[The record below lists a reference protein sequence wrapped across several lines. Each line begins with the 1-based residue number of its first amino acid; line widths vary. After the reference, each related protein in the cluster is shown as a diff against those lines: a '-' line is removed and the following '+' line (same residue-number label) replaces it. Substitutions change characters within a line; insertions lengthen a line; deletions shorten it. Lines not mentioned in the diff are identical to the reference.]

1 MPDIDPAAL
10 SRPSLT
16 STTPILPPKSLS
28 IVPPSAPKTSKS
40 NHVPPRID
48 LEPLYTA
55 LKAAVG
61 ENWATYKEAVSLF
74 VMGQYNQAELSAKID
89 WFLTVPGTDTEHL
102 HNQLVAAIYG
112 NVTREMPDLGVAAW
126 VSAND
131 KPTPGA
137 GAKPITGDAAEQRL
151 KAEVMSLPNR
161 DRRRL
166 KDLKLES
173 DGPDPYTTLLS
184 KSRHPLPTPSAPTT
198 PSTSLS
204 KTNWSLEIRKR
215 FAPPLAAESGEFPD
229 ASTIEARMLPLCF
242 EAGLVGGH
250 AADASPFMAVAAET
264 FVKQFLSSVFGRT
277 RADGPSSGGGGWVS
291 TRRYKRALEREEE
304 RWARGEVVRD
314 KSGLLPVEA
323 KAASERGALGMAD
336 LRVAL
341 EMGDCGVG
349 QMPVVMEMI
358 RYGFQ
363 EGEVEGWQ
371 SGKGVG
377 DQKVGAVGA
386 AAPDADVEMADA
398 DAEDALN
405 GWGWEGAGSDD
416 RADLNSLL
424 DSCLASGS

>member
-1 MPDIDPAAL
+1 
-10 SRPSLT
+10 
-16 STTPILPPKSLS
+16 
-28 IVPPSAPKTSKS
+28 
-40 NHVPPRID
+40 
-48 LEPLYTA
+48 
-55 LKAAVG
+55 
-61 ENWATYKEAVSLF
+61 
-74 VMGQYNQAELSAKID
+74 
-89 WFLTVPGTDTEHL
+89 
-102 HNQLVAAIYG
+102 
-112 NVTREMPDLGVAAW
+112 MPDLGVAAW

-184 KSRHPLPTPSAPTT
+184 KSRHPRPTAYPQT
-198 PSTSLS
+198 L
-204 KTNWSLEIRKR
+204 R
-215 FAPPLAAESGEFPD
+215 PPLAAESGEFPD

-242 EAGLVGGH
+242 EAGPVGRP

-264 FVKQFLSSVFGRT
+264 FVKQFLASVFGRT

-377 DQKVGAVGA
+377 DEQAVGP